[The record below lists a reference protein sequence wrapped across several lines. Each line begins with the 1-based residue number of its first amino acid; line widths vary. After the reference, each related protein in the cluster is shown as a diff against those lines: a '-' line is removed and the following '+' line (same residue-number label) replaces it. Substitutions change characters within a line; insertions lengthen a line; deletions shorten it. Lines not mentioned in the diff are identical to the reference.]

1 MKRIKEN
8 RTDLSIPGNRPGYDE
23 PDHLLNKGTPRGE
36 AAGRDRLVSGRDG
49 KVWPSGRADTGD
61 RDRQIHALHDAG
73 KSLRAIAAEVKCSV
87 GTVSRVLKS

>member
-23 PDHLLNKGTPRGE
+23 PDHLRNKGTPRGE

-49 KVWPSGRADTGD
+49 KVRPSGRADTGD

-73 KSLRAIAAEVKCSV
+73 KSLRAIAAEVNCSV